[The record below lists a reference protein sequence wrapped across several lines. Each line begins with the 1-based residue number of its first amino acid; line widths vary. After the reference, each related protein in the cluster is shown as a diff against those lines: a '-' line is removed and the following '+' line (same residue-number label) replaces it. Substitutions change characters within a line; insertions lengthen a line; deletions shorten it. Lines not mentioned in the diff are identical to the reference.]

1 MRVWAN
7 DEGDLVAITGHL
19 EVSTVPDARAVL
31 HDAVDRGTGDLVVD
45 LSDVDMIDATGLGV
59 LVGTHRRA
67 QRAGRRILLRGVPPR
82 IHRLLLVTRL
92 HRVIPSEPM
101 EPLPAA

>member
-1 MRVWAN
+1 MGVWAD
-7 DEGDLVAITGHL
+7 DEGSLVVLSGHL
-19 EVSTVPDARAVL
+19 EVATVPDARNVL
-31 HDAVDRGTGDLVVD
+31 HAAVDRGTGDLVVD
-45 LSDVDMIDATGLGV
+45 LRDVDVVDATGLGV

-67 QRAGRRILLRGVPPR
+67 QRVGRRLMLRSVPPR

-92 HRVIPSEPM
+92 HRVIPSEPV